1 MARDPVLLEAIKA
14 AGGPGAVGAALRI
27 TREAVQQ
34 WKRCPAER
42 VLQLE
47 HLSSV
52 SRHNLRPDLYPAAH
66 AAPEAA

>member
-1 MARDPVLLEAIKA
+1 MVRDPILLEAIKLG
-14 AGGPGAVGAALRI
+14 GGPGAVGAAFNI

-47 HLSSV
+47 RLIGGQISKEQ
-52 SRHNLRPDLYPAAH
+52 LRPDLYP
-66 AAPEAA
+66 PEDEAA